1 MSKYTIGGFIV
12 ALLVIFALIFLF
24 MNLEKNERTNRVTEE
39 NLKFITSTF
48 DDTRSLTQKILDFDF
63 FKYSKG
69 YDVKAPIYTYTV
81 AKKVSAPYTN
91 VAATGAAPNEYLNN
105 VLPTVPTVTPAA
117 TSIGAPISEA
127 QVVDT
132 IPSLTGLNAGTEA
145 SIRESMVRSEL
156 RRVRR

>member
-105 VLPTVPTVTPAA
+105 TLPTVTPAA

>member
-63 FKYSKG
+63 FKYSRG

-81 AKKVSAPYTN
+81 SKKVPAPYTN

-105 VLPTVPTVTPAA
+105 TLPTVTPAA

>member
-69 YDVKAPIYTYTV
+69 YEDRK
-81 AKKVSAPYTN
+81 S
-91 VAATGAAPNEYLNN
+91 
-105 VLPTVPTVTPAA
+105 
-117 TSIGAPISEA
+117 
-127 QVVDT
+127 VV
-132 IPSLTGLNAGTEA
+132 
-145 SIRESMVRSEL
+145 
-156 RRVRR
+156 